1 MPTDRRGHTKR
12 DETPLGLRRRETRP
26 GQARGASEPHTRRAG
41 GVPGLGGV
49 GGGAFQGTE
58 CQCGGGKSW
67 KREEVV
73 TPLNGHEKMAMVVNF
88 TCDEPQ

>member
-49 GGGAFQGTE
+49 GGAFQGTE
-58 CQCGGGKSW
+58 CQCGGWEVLEEGGGGDATEW
-67 KREEVV
+67 TRE
-73 TPLNGHEKMAMVVNF
+73 NGYGGQFYV
-88 TCDEPQ
+88 